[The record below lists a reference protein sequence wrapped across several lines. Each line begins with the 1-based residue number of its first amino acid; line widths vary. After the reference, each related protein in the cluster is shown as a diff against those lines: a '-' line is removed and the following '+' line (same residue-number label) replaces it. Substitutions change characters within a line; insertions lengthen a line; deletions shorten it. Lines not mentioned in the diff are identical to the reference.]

1 MNDQCIF
8 EREKEFC
15 ELFKINQQNKSVYIL
30 SNVSSEGMVTWVNFD
45 KEDSWDSRHG
55 EIILSTLIKNFKLDK
70 IGYKPKPNVLR

>member
-45 KEDSWDSRHG
+45 KEDSWDWRHG